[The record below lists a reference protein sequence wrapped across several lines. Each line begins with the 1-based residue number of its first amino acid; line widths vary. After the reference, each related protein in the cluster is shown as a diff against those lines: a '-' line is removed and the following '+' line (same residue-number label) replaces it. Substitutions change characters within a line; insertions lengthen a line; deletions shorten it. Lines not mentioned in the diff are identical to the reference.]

1 MTART
6 FRNALF
12 AATMAAGT
20 LAIAAPAHAQVSVQT
35 DRVHAGSLSIPVS
48 KSEVLELDR
57 PYARALVGN
66 PEVADVLPL
75 SDQGLYVLGR
85 SMGTTSLTLFDT
97 RDRLIAVIDVAVG
110 PDVVGLRQQLSELM
124 PGDRIGARM
133 VNDNVVLEGVVSS
146 SIAADRAMRLA
157 QVYAGEENVINM
169 MSVGASQQ
177 VMLEVT
183 FSEVSRSALKDIGS
197 GLFVGNGDFSAASG
211 VGGAVSP
218 SPTGPVTSISEIVD
232 SFGVFTG
239 SLTLLGARITS
250 VLDALERKGVVTTLA
265 EPTLVTLS
273 GEPAT
278 FLAGG
283 EFPIP
288 VFQGGGGDGDSRGI
302 TVEFKQFGVSLAFTP
317 TVLADGVINLVVAP
331 EVSSIDPSASVTV
344 NGLVVP
350 GLSTRRAEA
359 VVELRDGESFALAGL
374 LRTDFQT
381 TVNQFPILGS
391 IPIIGSLFRST
402 RFQRNDSELVI
413 VVTPR
418 LVRPQPAGAYRYP
431 TDTAIPPDE
440 VDLFLLGRTD
450 GATAPIA
457 DPTAPVAPVANP
469 IGRPPLNR
477 SRDGAYAVPPP
488 VPATGQ
494 GMAAIDPSAI
504 ELEVGHDY

>member
-1 MTART
+1 MIART
-6 FRNALF
+6 FKGALVAGLVGL
-12 AATMAAGT
+12 AATAVAT
-20 LAIAAPAHAQVSVQT
+20 PAQAQYQMRTSE
-35 DRVHAGSLSIPVS
+35 VHAGELQLAVN
-48 KSEVLELDR
+48 KSEVLQLDR
-57 PYARALVGN
+57 PYTRALVGN

-85 SMGTTSLTLFDT
+85 SMGTTSLTLFDE
-97 RDRLIAVIDVAVG
+97 RDRLIAVMDIHVG
-110 PDVVGLRQQLSELM
+110 PDVMGLRKELAELL
-124 PGDRIGARM
+124 PSDQIGARM
-133 VNDNVVLEGVVSS
+133 INDNVVLEGIVSS
-146 SIAADRAMRLA
+146 SIAADRAQRLA
-157 QVYAGEENVINM
+157 AVYAGEDNVINM
-169 MSVGASQQ
+169 MSVGSSQQ

-183 FSEVSRSALKDIGS
+183 FSEVSRSALKDLGS
-197 GLFVGNGDFSAASG
+197 GLFVSGDDFSSAFGAGAAVRPG
-211 VGGAVSP
+211 VDNA
-218 SPTGPVTSISEIVD
+218 PVTSISSIVD

-239 SLTLLGARITS
+239 SLTLLGAQITS

-288 VFQGGGGDGDSRGI
+288 VFQGGGGDGDGGI
-302 TVEFKQFGVSLAFTP
+302 TVEFKQFGVGLAFTP

-331 EVSSIDPSASVTV
+331 EVSSIDPSASVEV

-391 IPIIGSLFRST
+391 LPIIGSLFRST

-418 LVRPQPAGAYRYP
+418 LVRPQPAGSYRFP

-440 VDLFLLGRTD
+440 LDLFLLGRTD
-450 GATAPIA
+450 GATAAIP
-457 DPTAPVAPVANP
+457 DPYAPVAPVAQP
-469 IGRPPLNR
+469 IGEPPLPR
-477 SRDGAYAVPPP
+477 GEAPAPALPPI
-488 VPATGQ
+488 PASGQ
-494 GMAAIDPSAI
+494 GMSNIPAAAI